1 MPAKKPSQGQET
13 IRPSRDAST
22 AGAQGHV
29 SSDNVSGRRAG
40 WNDDKKNP
48 MREGTFTTDAE
59 KDQSEL
65 FKDELRNQ
73 LNNRERHPQQ
83 LEKERV
89 RKEEREKRRL
99 EEQRM
104 SDLERRL
111 QQLEVERVRNEKEQE
126 NRRLEEQRVRMQ
138 LEYEEEK
145 KKIKAREEEL
155 NNRERHLEEQRVSMQ
170 LEYEEAQKKIKARE
184 AEVLKRQAD
193 EMKKEAEQKRR
204 EADDEKLRK
213 QQEQKEQENR
223 RLEEQRVRM
232 QLEYEEEKKKIK
244 AREEELNNRE
254 RHLQQLE
261 KERVRKEERE
271 KRRLEEQ
278 RVSMQ
283 LEYEEAQKKIKAR
296 EAEVLKRQADEM
308 KKEAEQKRREADD
321 EKLRKHQEQIE
332 RKRRER
338 EQGLK
343 PYTASSEGASWNPAG
358 NLHSRESTEKQDYHN
373 EKPEWLKLQSTRS
386 VQGNPDK
393 VFTVQWKSTHNV
405 SIPSDSDI
413 CSFTAICVLPDG
425 KVLVADHSNKKV
437 KLLDQQYQVFSHCG
451 VTNRVLDMCLIT
463 PSEVAVAVYGD
474 SKKHEVQFIT
484 VTQSKLVSGRK
495 FRLQH
500 ECSGIAHYQGDL
512 FICSG
517 EALFKY
523 TLSGKQVCRL
533 YENQSDELTGMAHSW
548 LHTQTQHYGAHLV
561 YM

>member
-1 MPAKKPSQGQET
+1 MMVTVVQNLAQPEFHQHSDMHTTSKTYQGHNVLGKEHENKWSVSKEKDSTSQKLKVDFSRPQPGNKDPSKNLVLKKIAAFEQRVSKTSKAVEMPAKKPSQGQET
-13 IRPSRDAST
+13 IRPSRDTFT

-29 SSDNVSGRRAG
+29 SSDNVSGRRVG

-48 MREGTFTTDAE
+48 MREGTFTV
-59 KDQSEL
+59 S
-65 FKDELRNQ
+65 N
-73 LNNRERHPQQ
+73 
-83 LEKERV
+83 LEH
-89 RKEEREKRRL
+89 
-99 EEQRM
+99 
-104 SDLERRL
+104 RL

-155 NNRERHLEEQRVSMQ
+155 NNG
-170 LEYEEAQKKIKARE
+170 
-184 AEVLKRQAD
+184 
-193 EMKKEAEQKRR
+193 
-204 EADDEKLRK
+204 
-213 QQEQKEQENR
+213 
-223 RLEEQRVRM
+223 
-232 QLEYEEEKKKIK
+232 
-244 AREEELNNRE
+244 E

-261 KERVRKEERE
+261 KERLRKEERE

-321 EKLRKHQEQIE
+321 EKLRKQQEQIE
-332 RKRRER
+332 RKRRELK
-338 EQGLK
+338 QGLK
-343 PYTASSEGASWNPAG
+343 PYTASSVGASWNPAG

-405 SIPSDSDI
+405 RIGSDTRI
-413 CSFTAICVLPDG
+413 CLFSAICVLPDG
-425 KVLVADHSNKKV
+425 KVLVADCNNKKV

-451 VTNRVLDMCLIT
+451 VTNKVMDMCLIT
-463 PSEVAVAVYGD
+463 PSEVAMAVYDDTG
-474 SKKHEVQFIT
+474 SNKHEVQFIT

-500 ECSGIAHYQGDL
+500 ACTGIAHYQGDL
-512 FICSG
+512 FICPG

-533 YENQSDELTGMAHSW
+533 YEGISVGL
-548 LHTQTQHYGAHLV
+548 
-561 YM
+561 

>member
-1 MPAKKPSQGQET
+1 MPAKKYPQGKVKT
-13 IRPSRDAST
+13 GPSRDACT

-40 WNDDKKNP
+40 LNDDKKKP

-73 LNNRERHPQQ
+73 VSN
-83 LEKERV
+83 
-89 RKEEREKRRL
+89 
-99 EEQRM
+99 
-104 SDLERRL
+104 LERRL

-155 NNRERHLEEQRVSMQ
+155 NNRERHL
-170 LEYEEAQKKIKARE
+170 
-184 AEVLKRQAD
+184 
-193 EMKKEAEQKRR
+193 
-204 EADDEKLRK
+204 
-213 QQEQKEQENR
+213 
-223 RLEEQRVRM
+223 
-232 QLEYEEEKKKIK
+232 
-244 AREEELNNRE
+244 
-254 RHLQQLE
+254 QQLE

-271 KRRLEEQ
+271 KHRLEEQ

-296 EAEVLKRQADEM
+296 EAEVLKRQEDER

-321 EKLRKHQEQIE
+321 EKSRKQQEQME
-332 RKRRER
+332 RKRREL

-343 PYTASSEGASWNPAG
+343 PYTASSEGASWNSAG
-358 NLHSRESTEKQDYHN
+358 NLHYRESTEKQDYHN

-393 VFTVQWKSTHNV
+393 VFTVQWKSTINV
-405 SIPSDSDI
+405 KIQSDTSQCHI
-413 CSFTAICVLPDG
+413 TAICVLPDG
-425 KVLVADHSNKKV
+425 QVLVADCSNKKV

-451 VTNRVLDMCLIT
+451 VTNQVLDMCLIT
-463 PSEVAVAVYGD
+463 PSEVAVAVYDD

-500 ECSGIAHYQGDL
+500 ECRGIAHYQGDL

-533 YENQSDELTGMAHSW
+533 YEGISVWKCAVSPTGDRLYITSYWQHKLLTLARDGTLLATYTDPALEWPRGLHVTPAGQVLVCGYWSDTVQQVGWEGQSKLANLATHEDGQLLNTEDNGVVKGSAKSKSSDVRV
-548 LHTQTQHYGAHLV
+548 TQPFHVLVLQHEGHFS
-561 YM
+561 